1 MYTNYDPTNNMLA
14 MQNYGMASQYVN
26 EPQPPEDDGLDA
38 LELTVIAFRLLQL
51 FGLFAAGSTIAYTF
65 PITGVAITAIGCG
78 ITLFLVFLALKTKG
92 DQSWLL
98 GLAMF
103 AIVIGTAN
111 GMWGAISL
119 FLTAHGAKLAVVA
132 LIFVGVITME
142 RMSAVSKRKQKAQRQ
157 QPQIF
162 MPYMP
167 YGQDVL

>member
-38 LELTVIAFRLLQL
+38 AELTVIAFRLLQL

-65 PITGVAITAIGCG
+65 PATGGVITVIGCA
-78 ITLFLVFLALKTKG
+78 ITLFLIFLALKTKG

-103 AIVIGTAN
+103 AIVVGTAN
-111 GMWGAISL
+111 GMWGAISDL
-119 FLTAHGAKLAVVA
+119 LNNYGFGIAVVA
-132 LIFVGVITME
+132 LIFGGVVTIE
-142 RMSAVSKRKQKAQRQ
+142 RMSASAKRNKKTQKQQ
-157 QPQIF
+157 QQI
-162 MPYMP
+162 YMP
-167 YGQDVL
+167 FMSYRQDML